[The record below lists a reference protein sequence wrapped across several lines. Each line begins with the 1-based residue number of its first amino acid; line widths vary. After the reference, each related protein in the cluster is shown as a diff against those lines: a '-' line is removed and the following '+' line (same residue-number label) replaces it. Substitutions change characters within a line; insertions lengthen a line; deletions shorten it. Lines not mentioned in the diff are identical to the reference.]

1 MGVKNRNKTIVKPCT
16 NCFAPQYIKFNF
28 SYIVYDDNFVDKH
41 QLQFLKRMRELSADT
56 YNVIRNRD
64 KKIGLEFLEINEL
77 GIKKQIPCK
86 FAERFESK
94 DYNNKLAI
102 MRIYTNN
109 NPIVGR
115 VIGVIIKNVF
125 YIFFIDIGGN
135 LYSHD

>member
-1 MGVKNRNKTIVKPCT
+1 MGVKKRNKTIIKPCT

-28 SYIVYDDNFVDKH
+28 SYIVYDDNFEDEH